1 MEAARSGGCLAQIE
15 LQCCRGLQ
23 AYAAARMAESVLLG
37 LSGQSVEECAYVE
50 TSIVPSVDFFA
61 HKVS

>member
-1 MEAARSGGCLAQIE
+1 MAQIE